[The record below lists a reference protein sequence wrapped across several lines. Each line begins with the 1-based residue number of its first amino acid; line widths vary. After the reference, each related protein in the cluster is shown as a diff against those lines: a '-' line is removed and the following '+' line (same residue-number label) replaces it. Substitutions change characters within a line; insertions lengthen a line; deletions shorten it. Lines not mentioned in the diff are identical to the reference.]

1 MAFLAAALPYIA
13 AGSAVLGTGIAMAGA
28 QRQGNVATQ
37 LFNRRAE
44 QLKINKTL
52 VEQDVEQETSA
63 ESLRRE
69 LIAREGAQ
77 QTGSAKV
84 ALAGNNVLL
93 GEPGDTAF
101 ALLDDINAET
111 RFKLL
116 LSAQKSAS
124 LKRNLRIQADT
135 LEGNIGAARFEAKE
149 ARSAANIQTAS
160 TALTG
165 ASSFASRFD
174 VSGGQFKF
182 RTFSSSSTGQI
193 S

>member
-77 QTGSAKV
+77 QRGSAKV

-93 GEPGDTAF
+93 EPGDTAF
-101 ALLDDINAET
+101 DLLDDINAET
-111 RFKLL
+111 RFKML
-116 LSAQKSAS
+116 LSTQKSES

>member
-1 MAFLAAALPYIA
+1 MTFLAAALPYIA

-28 QRQGNVATQ
+28 KRQGNVAAQ
-37 LFNRRAE
+37 LANRRAD

-52 VEQDVEQETSA
+52 VEQDIVQETSA

-77 QTGSAKV
+77 QRGSAKV

-116 LSAQKSAS
+116 LSERKSAS
-124 LKRNLRIQADT
+124 IKRNLRIQANT

-149 ARSAANIQTAS
+149 ARSAANIQMAS
-160 TALTG
+160 TALTSVG
-165 ASSFASRFD
+165 SFASKFD
-174 VSGGQFKF
+174 VSGGKFQF
-182 RTFSSSSTGQI
+182 RTYGSPSTGQI
-193 S
+193 N

>member
-1 MAFLAAALPYIA
+1 MAQALPFIA
-13 AGSAVLGTGIAMAGA
+13 AGAAVLGTGIAMAGA

-77 QTGSAKV
+77 QRGSAKV

-93 GEPGDTAF
+93 EPGDTAF
-101 ALLDDINAET
+101 DLLDDINAET
-111 RFKLL
+111 RFKML
-116 LSAQKSAS
+116 LSTQKSES

>member
-77 QTGSAKV
+77 QRGSAKV

-93 GEPGDTAF
+93 EPGDTAF

-111 RFKLL
+111 RFKML
-116 LSAQKSAS
+116 LSTQKSES

>member
-52 VEQDVEQETSA
+52 VEQDVELETSA

-93 GEPGDTAF
+93 EPGDTAF

-111 RFKLL
+111 RFKML
-116 LSAQKSAS
+116 LSTQKSES

>member
-93 GEPGDTAF
+93 EPGDTAF

-111 RFKLL
+111 RFKML
-116 LSAQKSAS
+116 LSTQKSES

>member
-1 MAFLAAALPYIA
+1 MAQALPFIA
-13 AGSAVLGTGIAMAGA
+13 AGAAILGTGIAMAGA
-28 QRQGNVATQ
+28 KRQGNVTAQ
-37 LFNRRAE
+37 LANRRAD

-52 VEQDVEQETSA
+52 VEQDIVQETSA

-77 QTGSAKV
+77 QRGSAKV

-93 GEPGDTAF
+93 EPGDTAF

-124 LKRNLRIQADT
+124 IKRNLEIQANT

-149 ARSAANIQTAS
+149 ARSAANIQMAS
-160 TALTG
+160 TALTSVG
-165 ASSFASRFD
+165 SFASKFD
-174 VSGGQFKF
+174 VSSSGKFQF
-182 RTFSSSSTGQI
+182 RTYGSPSTGQI
-193 S
+193 N

>member
-1 MAFLAAALPYIA
+1 
-13 AGSAVLGTGIAMAGA
+13 MAGA

-77 QTGSAKV
+77 QRGSAKV

-93 GEPGDTAF
+93 EPGDTAF
-101 ALLDDINAET
+101 DLLDDINAET
-111 RFKLL
+111 RFKML
-116 LSAQKSAS
+116 LSTQKSE
-124 LKRNLRIQADT
+124 LYEYIIID
-135 LEGNIGAARFEAKE
+135 
-149 ARSAANIQTAS
+149 
-160 TALTG
+160 
-165 ASSFASRFD
+165 
-174 VSGGQFKF
+174 
-182 RTFSSSSTGQI
+182 
-193 S
+193 